1 MRLIPYLLLV
11 FAAACFGSTPAAH
24 AGATA
29 TALTLSWTS
38 PGDDSLTGTA
48 TQFDLRYSATP
59 ITSANFSTCTR
70 VTGLPAPA
78 PAGTTQS
85 FTVLGLS
92 ANTTYYFAIRAADER
107 GNWSGL
113 SNVVVRTA
121 TAVDVEI
128 NPFPL
133 DFSSPWPN
141 PAQGMAQFAY
151 SQPQPGRVRVEAY
164 DVSGRH
170 VRTLYD
176 AERSAGPAV
185 LDWDLRDEV
194 GNPLVAG
201 MYLVRA
207 SLGRTVFSRRV
218 VIVR

>member
-1 MRLIPYLLLV
+1 MRLIPYLLFV
-11 FAAACFGSTPAAH
+11 FAAAFFGSTPAAH
-24 AGATA
+24 AGGTA

-48 TQFDLRYSATP
+48 TQFDLRYSTSP
-59 ITSANFSTCTR
+59 ITAANFSTCTR

-85 FTVLGLS
+85 FTVPGLS
-92 ANTTYYFAIRAADER
+92 TSTTYYFTIKAADER

-121 TAVDVEI
+121 TAVGVEG
-128 NPFPL
+128 PWFPL
-133 DFSSPWPN
+133 QFSSPWPN

-151 SQPQPGRVRVEAY
+151 SQPQPGRIRVEAY

-185 LDWDLRDEV
+185 LDWDLRDDA